1 MRSHADILEAVSHE
15 IAYQVARFGI
25 QSLPDG
31 TRQAGDDTNEIQAK
45 IACEIASS
53 CHNVT
58 WRHVLTEEF
67 REALNAADLD
77 KLQEELTQVAAV
89 CVSWIRDIEGRKHG
103 L

>member
-1 MRSHADILEAVSHE
+1 MRSHGDILEAVSHE
-15 IAYQVARFGI
+15 VAYQVARFGI

-31 TRQAGDDTNEIQAK
+31 IGQEGDATAEMLAK
-45 IACEIASS
+45 IACDIATSANN
-53 CHNVT
+53 CT

-67 REALNAADLD
+67 REALNAADLE

>member
-1 MRSHADILEAVSHE
+1 MRSHEDIINAVYRE
-15 IAYQVARFGI
+15 VQYQIARFGI

-31 TRQAGDDTNEIQAK
+31 TRWAGDDTKEMQAK
-45 IACEIASS
+45 ISCEIASS
-53 CHNVT
+53 CHNLT
-58 WRHVLTEEF
+58 WRHVLSEEF

-89 CVSWIRDIEGRKHG
+89 CVSWIRDIEGRKRG

>member
-1 MRSHADILEAVSHE
+1 MRSHADILEAISHE
-15 IAYQVARFGI
+15 VQYQVARFGI

-31 TRQAGDDTNEIQAK
+31 IRKDGDREEEVAAK
-45 IACEIASS
+45 IACDIATE
-53 CHNVT
+53 CDNLT

-89 CVSWIRDIEGRKHG
+89 CVSWIRDIEGRKRG